1 MGTTLKRKHSKEFNV
16 KVALEAIKNERTIA
30 ELSSAFEVHPNLI
43 GKWKKDLL
51 NSIPS
56 FFEDREKASS
66 LKEELDVSDLY
77 NLTNS
82 HMWH

>member
-1 MGTTLKRKHSKEFNV
+1 
-16 KVALEAIKNERTIA
+16 VALEAIKNERTIA

-56 FFEDREKASS
+56 LFEDGKNIFFKRRTGRKRP
-66 LKEELDVSDLY
+66 L
-77 NLTNS
+77 
-82 HMWH
+82 